1 MEAEGP
7 MTYAGAGVDVLSRG
21 EELRRHETKDALRG
35 ASPTDSS
42 SLSLGVDVGEE
53 VFLAPAP
60 HERCRSPVVISDS
73 DSEKS
78 VAVQPASPERKVKRK
93 RKPPVK
99 LVNDDDWLNAP
110 QWEDH
115 KKSKRRD
122 TGVLENVE
130 CENGEEELEVQKVID
145 RKLSWAQN
153 EDTGNWYLENEF
165 LVKWKGYPESQ
176 STWEPESNCEN
187 CMPEIKHYLH
197 RTEKMT
203 VPKHIELPF
212 VYTTKRVVSEPTR
225 ASWGTV
231 DHHIIEDEKDFPPQ
245 YRTEVFE
252 PQGKG
257 LGLRT
262 LQKIPKDEFVMEYIG
277 EVFLQDHALQIRQNI
292 KHELHELAR
301 TGKRQ
306 KGIHDMQ
313 RSLNLPVEDGKPH
326 YVADATRFSN
336 AASLINHS
344 CDPNLGAWVIE
355 GSFPP
360 RIAFY
365 ATRDIAVKEELCI
378 DYVPDGQEIQRVIIC
393 TCGSKN
399 CRGWVF

>member
-1 MEAEGP
+1 
-7 MTYAGAGVDVLSRG
+7 
-21 EELRRHETKDALRG
+21 
-35 ASPTDSS
+35 
-42 SLSLGVDVGEE
+42 
-53 VFLAPAP
+53 
-60 HERCRSPVVISDS
+60 
-73 DSEKS
+73 
-78 VAVQPASPERKVKRK
+78 
-93 RKPPVK
+93 
-99 LVNDDDWLNAP
+99 
-110 QWEDH
+110 
-115 KKSKRRD
+115 
-122 TGVLENVE
+122 
-130 CENGEEELEVQKVID
+130 
-145 RKLSWAQN
+145 
-153 EDTGNWYLENEF
+153 
-165 LVKWKGYPESQ
+165 
-176 STWEPESNCEN
+176 
-187 CMPEIKHYLH
+187 
-197 RTEKMT
+197 MT

-262 LQKIPKDEFVMEYIG
+262 LEKIPKDKFVMEYIG
-277 EVFLQDHALQIRQNI
+277 EVFLQDHAKRIRQNI
-292 KHELHELAR
+292 KEDI
-301 TGKRQ
+301 KRQ
-306 KGIHDMQ
+306 NEKKRQNGIDDVQNEIDHVQ

-378 DYVPDGQEIQRVIIC
+378 DYVPDGQEIQKVIIC
-393 TCGSKN
+393 RCGSKN

>member
-1 MEAEGP
+1 
-7 MTYAGAGVDVLSRG
+7 
-21 EELRRHETKDALRG
+21 
-35 ASPTDSS
+35 
-42 SLSLGVDVGEE
+42 
-53 VFLAPAP
+53 
-60 HERCRSPVVISDS
+60 
-73 DSEKS
+73 
-78 VAVQPASPERKVKRK
+78 
-93 RKPPVK
+93 
-99 LVNDDDWLNAP
+99 
-110 QWEDH
+110 
-115 KKSKRRD
+115 
-122 TGVLENVE
+122 
-130 CENGEEELEVQKVID
+130 
-145 RKLSWAQN
+145 
-153 EDTGNWYLENEF
+153 
-165 LVKWKGYPESQ
+165 
-176 STWEPESNCEN
+176 
-187 CMPEIKHYLH
+187 
-197 RTEKMT
+197 MT

-306 KGIHDMQ
+306 KGIDDMQ
-313 RSLNLPVEDGKPH
+313 QSLNLPVEDGKPH

-393 TCGSKN
+393 RCGSKN

>member
-1 MEAEGP
+1 
-7 MTYAGAGVDVLSRG
+7 
-21 EELRRHETKDALRG
+21 
-35 ASPTDSS
+35 
-42 SLSLGVDVGEE
+42 
-53 VFLAPAP
+53 
-60 HERCRSPVVISDS
+60 
-73 DSEKS
+73 
-78 VAVQPASPERKVKRK
+78 
-93 RKPPVK
+93 
-99 LVNDDDWLNAP
+99 
-110 QWEDH
+110 
-115 KKSKRRD
+115 
-122 TGVLENVE
+122 
-130 CENGEEELEVQKVID
+130 
-145 RKLSWAQN
+145 
-153 EDTGNWYLENEF
+153 
-165 LVKWKGYPESQ
+165 
-176 STWEPESNCEN
+176 
-187 CMPEIKHYLH
+187 
-197 RTEKMT
+197 MT

-231 DHHIIEDEKDFPPQ
+231 DHHIMEDEKDFPPQ

-262 LQKIPKDEFVMEYIG
+262 LQKIPKDKFVMEYIG
-277 EVFLQDHALQIRQNI
+277 EVFLQDHALRIRQNI
-292 KHELHELAR
+292 KEDIKRKNEK
-301 TGKRQ
+301 KRQ
-306 KGIHDMQ
+306 NGIDDVQNEIDHVQ

-378 DYVPDGQEIQRVIIC
+378 DYVPDGQEIQKVIIC
-393 TCGSKN
+393 RCGSKN

>member
-1 MEAEGP
+1 
-7 MTYAGAGVDVLSRG
+7 
-21 EELRRHETKDALRG
+21 
-35 ASPTDSS
+35 
-42 SLSLGVDVGEE
+42 
-53 VFLAPAP
+53 
-60 HERCRSPVVISDS
+60 
-73 DSEKS
+73 
-78 VAVQPASPERKVKRK
+78 
-93 RKPPVK
+93 
-99 LVNDDDWLNAP
+99 
-110 QWEDH
+110 
-115 KKSKRRD
+115 
-122 TGVLENVE
+122 
-130 CENGEEELEVQKVID
+130 
-145 RKLSWAQN
+145 
-153 EDTGNWYLENEF
+153 
-165 LVKWKGYPESQ
+165 
-176 STWEPESNCEN
+176 
-187 CMPEIKHYLH
+187 
-197 RTEKMT
+197 MT

-262 LQKIPKDEFVMEYIG
+262 LEKIPKDKFVMEYIG
-277 EVFLQDHALQIRQNI
+277 EVFLQDHALRIRQ
-292 KHELHELAR
+292 
-301 TGKRQ
+301 TFKRQ
-306 KGIHDMQ
+306 KGIDDVQRGQKGIDDMQ
-313 RSLNLPVEDGKPH
+313 RGLNLPVEDGKPH

-378 DYVPDGQEIQRVIIC
+378 DYVPDGQEIQKVIIC
-393 TCGSKN
+393 RCGSKN